1 MGPLRTVPTGPEEDK
16 MVTITLKDGNKK
28 EVKEG
33 QSVLEIA
40 KEISEGLARNAMAGR
55 VDGKVVDLR
64 YEIEKDCKLEILTF
78 DDEDGKKAYW
88 HTTSHIMAQAIK
100 RLFGDKNVQLAI
112 GPAIDDGFYYDFDTE
127 YRFSEADFEK
137 IEAEMKKIIKED
149 LPIERF
155 ELPRSEAIK
164 LMEDAGE
171 SYKVELIED
180 LPEGEV
186 ISFYKQGEF
195 TDLCAGPHLMS
206 TGKVKC
212 VKLLSTSGAYWRG
225 NEKNKMLQ
233 RIYAISFP
241 KASLLEEHLAKLQ
254 EARERDHR
262 KLGKDLEL
270 FMTHKLVGSGL
281 PMYLPNGATVRR
293 LLERYIQ
300 DKEIKMGYKHV
311 YTPSLANVELYKT
324 SGHWD
329 HYKEDMFPVMKMDN
343 EELVLRP
350 MNCPHHM
357 LIFKSKMRSY
367 KDLPIRIGE
376 LAHDFRYE
384 DSGTVCGIER
394 VREMCQ
400 NDAHLF
406 VRPDQIKEE
415 VANVVKLILDVYKD
429 FGFKNYK
436 FRLSLRDKNDK
447 HKYFDD
453 DEMWDKAESQLREIL
468 TELGLDFYEA
478 EGEAAF
484 YGPKLDVQLK
494 SAIGH
499 DVTVSTCQLD
509 FLLPQRFELEY
520 IGEDGKAHRP
530 VVIHRAILG
539 TLDRFMAFL
548 TEETKGAFQTWLA
561 PIQVKVLP
569 ISDKHLEYAKK
580 VEKALLEKDVR
591 VEVDDRAEKIGYKI
605 REAQLQKVPYMLVV
619 GNKEQEKGEVGVR
632 NRKDGDI
639 GAMKLEEFVAK
650 VDEEIQTFAK

>member
-1 MGPLRTVPTGPEEDK
+1 MINIE
-16 MVTITLKDGNKK
+16 LKDGSKRQVEK
-28 EVKEG
+28 G
-33 QSVLEIA
+33 SSILEIA
-40 KEISEGLARNAMAGR
+40 RQISEGLARNATAGR
-55 VDGKVVDLR
+55 VDGKVEDLR
-64 YEIEKDCKLEILTF
+64 FPINKDCKLEILTF

-100 RLFGDKNVQLAI
+100 RLYKDIKLAI
-112 GPAIDDGFYYDFDTE
+112 GPSIDAGFYYDFDTE
-127 YRFSEADFEK
+127 YRFSEEDFAK
-137 IEAEMKKIIKED
+137 IEEEMKKIIKED
-149 LPIERF
+149 LPLERF
-155 ELPRSEAIK
+155 ELPRKEAIQ
-164 LMEDAGE
+164 LMKNAGE

-180 LPEGEV
+180 LPEDEV
-186 ISFYKQGEF
+186 LSFYKQGEF

-206 TGKVKC
+206 TGKVKSI
-212 VKLLSTSGAYWRG
+212 KLLSTSGAYWRG
-225 NEKNKMLQ
+225 NENNKMLQ
-233 RIYAISFP
+233 RIYGVSFP
-241 KASLLEEHLAKLQ
+241 KASLLEEHLQMLEEAKQ
-254 EARERDHR
+254 RDHR

-384 DSGTVCGIER
+384 DSGSVCGIER
-394 VREMCQ
+394 VRQMCQ

-415 VANVVKLILDVYKD
+415 VAKVVKLILDVYKD
-429 FGFKNYK
+429 FGFEDYA

-453 DEMWDKAESQLREIL
+453 DEMWEKAESELREIL

-509 FLLPQRFELEY
+509 FLLPERFELEY

-548 TEETKGAFQTWLA
+548 IEETKGAFPTWLS
-561 PIQVKVLP
+561 PLQVKVLP
-569 ISDKHLEYAKK
+569 ISDKHLEYANKVKK
-580 VEKALLEKDVR
+580 VLEEKDVR
-591 VEVDDRAEKIGYKI
+591 VEVDERAEKIGYKI
-605 REAQLQKVPYMLVV
+605 REAQLQKIPYMLVV
-619 GNKEQEKGEVGVR
+619 GDKEEESKEVGVR
-632 NRKDGDI
+632 NRKDGDL
-639 GAMKLEEFVAK
+639 GAMKLEDFVSK
-650 VDEEIQTFAK
+650 IDEEIKNFAK

>member
-64 YEIEKDCKLEILTF
+64 YAIEKDCKLEILTF

-548 TEETKGAFQTWLA
+548 TEETKGAFPTWLA

-639 GAMKLEEFVAK
+639 GAMKLEDFVAK
-650 VDEEIQTFAK
+650 VDEEIKTFAK

>member
-1 MGPLRTVPTGPEEDK
+1 MI
-16 MVTITLKDGNKK
+16 ITLKDGSKR
-28 EVKEG
+28 EVQEG
-33 QSVLEIA
+33 ISVIDLA
-40 KEISEGLARNAMAGR
+40 KEISEGLARVATAGR

-64 YEIEKDCKLEILTF
+64 YNLNKDCNVEILTF

-100 RLFGDKNVQLAI
+100 RYKDVKLAI
-112 GPAIDDGFYYDFDTE
+112 GPAIDGGFYYDFDTE

-164 LMEDAGE
+164 LMKDAGE
-171 SYKVELIED
+171 DYKVELIED
-180 LPEGEV
+180 LPEDEV
-186 ISFYKQGEF
+186 LSFYKQGEF

-212 VKLLSTSGAYWRG
+212 AKLLSTSGAYWRG
-225 NEKNKMLQ
+225 DEKNKMLQ

-241 KASLLEEHLAKLQ
+241 KASMLEEHLAKLE
-254 EARERDHR
+254 EAKQRDHR

-270 FMTHKLVGSGL
+270 FMTHELVGSGL

-406 VRPDQIKEE
+406 VRPDQIKDE
-415 VANVVKLILDVYKD
+415 VGKVVKLILDVYKD
-429 FGFKNYK
+429 FGFKDYK

-548 TEETKGAFQTWLA
+548 IEETKGAFPTWLA
-561 PIQVKVLP
+561 PVQVKVLP
-569 ISDKHLEYAKK
+569 ISDKHLEYANK
-580 VEKALLEKDVR
+580 VKEALQDKEVR

-619 GNKEQEKGEVGVR
+619 GDKEQEAGEVGVR
-632 NRKDGDI
+632 NRKDGDV
-639 GAMKLEEFVAK
+639 GAMKLEDFVEK
-650 VDEEIQTFAK
+650 VDEEIKTFAK